1 LSPAGRGIAAL
12 PAFPKPVPCAAVLTA
27 WHGLCRGLLLAL
39 AAAAVARAESDLE
52 TLLQRFRP
60 DGPAAV
66 LRHRIAYRFLGLE
79 IRHLAESRLT
89 VGLGDWQMAT
99 GGTQRATLLYLEVD
113 SIPSRTVRRRV
124 SLHNRVV
131 VVLRVP
137 DLALLLYA
145 RLANEYFDP
154 WLRRARR
161 IKEYTEYSFESGD
174 LQFRDHNLLS
184 GTIRTNT
191 QDAAVLVAQSREIGR
206 LTALL
211 LDIYAGRHPP
221 VRWHDGLSVML
232 HAEGRPV
239 PFGVTAHP
247 AASPVRYDGERAA
260 LLVRV
265 GPPREPGV
273 QGYDFMAWV
282 TSFADLSRRRGDP
295 ELQRLSALAV
305 CDSPVPLAVDFDLAV
320 GCVRGALVAVA
331 ATNLP
336 GSGWAAGGD

>member
-1 LSPAGRGIAAL
+1 MAGTLRFDNTNMGHTTINGGTL
-12 PAFPKPVPCAAVLTA
+12 
-27 WHGLCRGLLLAL
+27 
-39 AAAAVARAESDLE
+39 RA
-52 TLLQRFRP
+52 
-60 DGPAAV
+60 
-66 LRHRIAYRFLGLE
+66 
-79 IRHLAESRLT
+79 
-89 VGLGDWQMAT
+89 LGDIIVADGFNY
-99 GGTQRATLLYLEVD
+99 GGTTILLINGTGAQLFSGAAIQSSGTVLPVDINKPSGTL
-113 SIPSRTVRRRV
+113 T
-124 SLHNRVV
+124 
-131 VVLRVP
+131 
-137 DLALLLYA
+137 
-145 RLANEYFDP
+145 
-154 WLRRARR
+154 
-161 IKEYTEYSFESGD
+161 
-174 LQFRDHNLLS
+174 LS